1 MKISNLL
8 KISNIYII
16 SLYNWKIC
24 LMLML
29 LKIMLMLKKNFK
41 KRLSYDIITLS
52 EARYGF
58 FADCSGRLEE
68 IIKYYNLNQREP
80 NYIDGSERFILYK
93 KATDYCNDITYDFFE
108 DFVNITDG
116 IDIIYKIYSCYKMII
131 TSWYEKYS
139 EMDYKPLKF
148 IIKKY
153 FSPSNEIIITSWDE
167 KYSEMDYKFV
177 KSIIKKYFSPSNKI
191 NKIIS
196 DIEQKYNIKHNN
208 TLAVYYRGTDKY
220 KETQLSPFNEFYKQ
234 IIGIV
239 NKNKN
244 IKILL
249 QSDCANFIDYITNKK
264 IKNIFIIEEN
274 NTSYTNK
281 GIHYE
286 QTSDE
291 NYYDMLNFLS
301 TIIILSRCKYIIC
314 SSGNCSVWMMLYR
327 GNGKNVIQYLKG
339 NWHNS
344 IV

>member
-1 MKISNLL
+1 MNEFIRSSQYRHF
-8 KISNIYII
+8 IWFI
-16 SLYNWKIC
+16 SLLFYNWKLC
-24 LMLML
+24 LLWCFLFVRFKKWLHYCIKYCNKYCNEYLHGIVTTQHDAGFFSCCSIRL
-29 LKIMLMLKKNFK
+29 LDIMNYINFMQKSPKNVDSSKSFIMYKKNINDDIFDFFEPCNNTTNINIK
-41 KRLSYDIITLS
+41 DATLSYDAWTQ
-52 EARYGF
+52 F
-58 FADCSGRLEE
+58 
-68 IIKYYNLNQREP
+68 
-80 NYIDGSERFILYK
+80 
-93 KATDYCNDITYDFFE
+93 T
-108 DFVNITDG
+108 
-116 IDIIYKIYSCYKMII
+116 
-131 TSWYEKYS
+131 
-139 EMDYKPLKF
+139 
-148 IIKKY
+148 
-153 FSPSNEIIITSWDE
+153 

>member
-1 MKISNLL
+1 MRSIIRGRWLEYYVSIFILL
-8 KISNIYII
+8 F
-16 SLYNWKIC
+16 YNRKVC
-24 LMLML
+24 LL
-29 LKIMLMLKKNFK
+29 LLFFNVVMLKNILHNIHCYYYEKVITQHNAGFFSCCSVKLVEILRYIYYMQKEPKIVDSSKLFIMYKKNINDDIFDFFEHYNNTTNINIK
-41 KRLSYDIITLS
+41 DATLSYDAWTQ
-52 EARYGF
+52 F
-58 FADCSGRLEE
+58 
-68 IIKYYNLNQREP
+68 
-80 NYIDGSERFILYK
+80 
-93 KATDYCNDITYDFFE
+93 T
-108 DFVNITDG
+108 
-116 IDIIYKIYSCYKMII
+116 
-131 TSWYEKYS
+131 
-139 EMDYKPLKF
+139 
-148 IIKKY
+148 
-153 FSPSNEIIITSWDE
+153 

-220 KETQLSPFNEFYKQ
+220 KETQLSPFGEFYEQ
-234 IIGIV
+234 IIGLV

-249 QSDCANFIDYITNKK
+249 QSDCARFIDYITNKK

-274 NTSYTNK
+274 NTSYTHK

-301 TIIILSRCKYIIC
+301 TIIIMSMCKYIIC

-327 GNGKNVIQYLKG
+327 GNSKNVIQYLNG

>member
-1 MKISNLL
+1 MTLLNLIKHSKLIKPSNLL
-8 KISNIYII
+8 KISIIYII

-29 LKIMLMLKKNFK
+29 LKNVKKIFETI
-41 KRLSYDIITLS
+41 LLVYFDIIILR
-52 EARYGF
+52 EDRHGF
-58 FADCSGRLEE
+58 FYDCSRRLRQ
-68 IIKYYNLNQREP
+68 IIIHNYLKQREP
-80 NYIDGSERFILYK
+80 KYIDGSKRFILYK
-93 KATDYCNDITYDFFE
+93 KATDYYNDITYDFFE
-108 DFVNITDG
+108 KYDNITDRNDN
-116 IDIIYKIYSCYKMII
+116 INNIYSLNII
-131 TSWYEKYS
+131 H
-139 EMDYKPLKF
+139 
-148 IIKKY
+148 
-153 FSPSNEIIITSWDE
+153 WDE
-167 KYSEMDYKFV
+167 KYSEIDYKSV
-177 KSIIKKYFSPSNKI
+177 KSVIKKYFSPSNKI

-249 QSDCANFIDYITNKK
+249 QSDCANFIDYIISKK
-264 IKNIFIIEEN
+264 IKNIFIIKEN
-274 NTSYTNK
+274 KTSYTNK
-281 GIHYE
+281 GIHNE

-301 TIIILSRCKYIIC
+301 TIIIMSMCKYIIC

-327 GNGKNVIQYLKG
+327 GNSKNVIQYLNG